1 MTRDASA
8 GLRPMV
14 ILLVLLLSLGWGF
27 NWPIMKIALVEFP
40 VWTFR
45 AVSCV
50 AAGLCLLVIAWVANG
65 GALTPDR
72 REWPQL
78 MLAALFNV
86 TGWHMLIGYGV
97 PLVPAGHAAVLAYT
111 MPLWVVVLGT
121 LVFRQPLELTSV
133 FGLMLGTAGIVI
145 LVLPDLESLGAAPL
159 GSGLVLLAALS
170 WAIGTLIQKRLVT
183 RLPTLALTGW
193 QLVLGSVPMLLLMPF
208 VDGLHA
214 PNVSAL
220 AWAAGIYVTIVA
232 LVICYFLWF
241 KIVSLL
247 SASKASIATFLTPA
261 VGIVSGALLLG
272 EPFGIREMLALAFIA
287 AAIFLVLTP
296 PARETKEA
304 DA

>member
-50 AAGLCLLVIAWVANG
+50 AAGLCLLVIARLANG

-133 FGLMLGTAGIVI
+133 LGLVLGSAGIVI

-208 VDGLHA
+208 VDRLHA

-220 AWAAGIYVTIVA
+220 AWASAIYVTLVA